1 MFSKMI
7 KKCLE
12 KRRVSGLSKGMTVVN
27 ELMIPGLKVQKL
39 DQNYGKAQITLQY
52 MREGGE
58 ITEDELGAAM
68 LTLKKQ
74 YKLLRRRACLEEL
87 YA

>member
-1 MFSKMI
+1 MFEKI
-7 KKCLE
+7 KRLLKKKE
-12 KRRVSGLSKGMTVVN
+12 RVSGLSKGMTVVN

-68 LTLKKQ
+68 LTLKEQ